1 MAKLTRRQRR
11 ELESVLYCIGKS
23 WVYLDRKDVIVAAQ
37 KGMATTTLDFTL
49 PDGRVAQEVEKFIG
63 SPLAMLITANQSLKR
78 FLDDNG

>member
-11 ELESVLYCIGKS
+11 ELESVLYCIGK
-23 WVYLDRKDVIVAAQ
+23 